1 VASFTHRPLYPPPP
15 QGKCPWYQSDRR
27 LDGPRS
33 RSGCG
38 GEEENC
44 QPVPGLEPPI
54 IQPIAQRIPLSFPNK
69 SHIFSTNL
77 AQKGLILTNIP
88 VGKYRS
94 WFKLSSFCHLIVLFV
109 RLGRSGS
116 SQYITKYLHNH
127 NVRRV
132 MQVNSFAT
140 IHLQYPH

>member
-1 VASFTHRPLYPPPP
+1 
-15 QGKCPWYQSDRR
+15 
-27 LDGPRS
+27 
-33 RSGCG
+33 
-38 GEEENC
+38 
-44 QPVPGLEPPI
+44 
-54 IQPIAQRIPLSFPNK
+54 
-69 SHIFSTNL
+69 
-77 AQKGLILTNIP
+77 
-88 VGKYRS
+88 
-94 WFKLSSFCHLIVLFV
+94 LIVLFV